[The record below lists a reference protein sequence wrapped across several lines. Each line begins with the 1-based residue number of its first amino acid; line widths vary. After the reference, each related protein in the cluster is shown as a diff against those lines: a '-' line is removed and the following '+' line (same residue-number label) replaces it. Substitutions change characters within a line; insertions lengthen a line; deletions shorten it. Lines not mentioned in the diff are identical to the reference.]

1 MNTQPSEKPFDLLCV
16 EETDLL
22 KSNLINIVQNSKLP
36 ISVTRLVLNETYR
49 ELMAAIDQAIQ
60 KESQEYYTKL
70 SETAAQDASVQD
82 ASVSSV
88 AAPAADSDDAAASEP
103 VQD

>member
-70 SETAAQDASVQD
+70 SETAAQDASVP
-82 ASVSSV
+82 SV
-88 AAPAADSDDAAASEP
+88 AAPAAGSDDTAASEP